1 MLIVVLIPFILA
13 ELYLSLSVV
22 DELGAGLSVVW
33 IIGSIFLGIT
43 LLKNSQ
49 YTIATGFEN
58 VANGKL
64 DLQKFQNAS
73 MAYVFGSIFI
83 LVPGILTDTLGV
95 FLMLYTI
102 YLHTIAKL
110 TPPQQQQTEQQD
122 KNLNNKKG
130 ENDVI
135 DVEII
140 D

>member
-1 MLIVVLIPFILA
+1 MLVVVLIPFILA

-64 DLQKFQNAS
+64 DLHKFQNAS

-95 FLMLYTI
+95 FLMLYTL
-102 YLHTIAKL
+102 YLHTVAKL
-110 TPPQQQQTEQQD
+110 TPPQPQEQD
-122 KNLNNKKG
+122 RNLNNNNKKG
-130 ENDVI
+130 DDNVI

>member
-1 MLIVVLIPFILA
+1 MLLIVLIPFILA

-22 DELGAGLSVVW
+22 DELGAGMSVVW
-33 IIGSIFLGIT
+33 IVGSMFLGIT

-49 YTIATGFEN
+49 YTIATGIEN
-58 VANGKL
+58 VARGKL
-64 DLQKFQNAS
+64 DLHKFQNAS

-83 LVPGILTDTLGV
+83 IVPGILTDTFGV

-102 YLHTIAKL
+102 YLQFIAKV
-110 TPPQQQQTEQQD
+110 TPEQENFTQNN
-122 KNLNNKKG
+122 KNLKG
-130 ENDVI
+130 DDNVI